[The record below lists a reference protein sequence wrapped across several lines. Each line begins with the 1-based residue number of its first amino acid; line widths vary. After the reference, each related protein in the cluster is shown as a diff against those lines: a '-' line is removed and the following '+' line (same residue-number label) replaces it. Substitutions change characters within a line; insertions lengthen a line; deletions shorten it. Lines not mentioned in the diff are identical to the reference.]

1 MVGWRFLSRMLI
13 MGCYR
18 ASIPHRWDP
27 MAGSIRD
34 LFSDAELLELVSRSV
49 RFWNDG
55 DMASLSQRFREDAVL
70 SSPFLDGR
78 EYVVGRE
85 EIIEHLKWIKEQYI
99 SCRIV
104 DVFTDH
110 TVYVLLLA
118 TEASSYFTY
127 LVEPDLYT
135 NLIRRLTICRSL
147 MKSLPI

>member
-1 MVGWRFLSRMLI
+1 
-13 MGCYR
+13 
-18 ASIPHRWDP
+18 

-34 LFSDAELLELVSRSV
+34 LFSDAELLELVSRSIKV
-49 RFWNDG
+49 WNDG

-70 SSPFLDGR
+70 SSPFLDEH

-85 EIIEHLKWIKEQYI
+85 EIVEHLKWIKEEYL
-99 SCRIV
+99 SCRII

-110 TVYVLLLA
+110 TAYVLLVA
-118 TEASSYFTY
+118 DEASSYFTFI
-127 LVEPDLYT
+127 VEPDLNT

>member
-1 MVGWRFLSRMLI
+1 
-13 MGCYR
+13 
-18 ASIPHRWDP
+18 
-27 MAGSIRD
+27 MAGSLRD

-55 DMASLSQRFREDAVL
+55 DMAALSQRFREDAVL
-70 SSPFLDGR
+70 SSPFLDER
-78 EYVVGRE
+78 EYIVGRE

-118 TEASSYFTY
+118 AEASSYFTY
-127 LVEPDLYT
+127 LVEPDLNT